1 MAASRTSLPTRP
13 RAGIRHRDK
22 VSPYDFKRPERV
34 GKEQMRSLQTMHEAF
49 GRNFGAALSALLR
62 TIVEL
67 KLTSVDQLTYSEF
80 VFSLENP
87 TCFNL
92 INAAPLEGQ
101 LILDINLSLL
111 FPIID
116 RLLGGGSDAAPPA
129 RRPLTEIELRLVS
142 RITDL
147 FCKEMKHAWEN
158 VLDLDLSIDR
168 VESNPQLVQ
177 IVPPNEVVV
186 LISFELTLGRR
197 ARHDEPVHPV
207 QLHRADQ
214 HAALVPIAGS
224 ATARRTA
231 TPENIQRISDQ
242 LSDAVVEVV
251 VELAETNISTS
262 DLIGLRV
269 GDIIAT
275 EKDVRAPA
283 RGVRRRPAQISRPAR
298 RIQRPQGDSGR
309 RADSNFMTPTPA
321 YTRSAAIVG
330 RGLPARLRRASAR
343 QARSA
348 RHRPTAQDLSVPRN
362 GRSASKNRG
371 SVISTR
377 AHVLIVYMTTVG
389 TPVISHTS
397 GFRRV
402 RHSQTVTPSSVS
414 AASN

>member
-1 MAASRTSLPTRP
+1 MSNDVLSQAEVESLLTAMDAREADVIADASASR
-13 RAGIRHRDK
+13 ARHRAK
-22 VSPYDFKRPERV
+22 ISAYDFKRPERV

-116 RLLGGGSDAAPPA
+116 RLLGGGNDPGPPL
-129 RRPLTEIELRLVS
+129 RRPLTEIELRLVA

-147 FCKEMKHAWEN
+147 FCKELKQAWSN
-158 VLDLDLSIDR
+158 VLDLNPSIDR

-186 LISFELTLGRR
+186 LISFELALGD
-197 ARHDEPVHPV
+197 ARGMMN
-207 QLHRADQ
+207 LC
-214 HAALVPIAGS
+214 VPFNSIERISTRLS
-224 ATARRTA
+224 ANSWVSYGKKTA
-231 TPENIQRISDQ
+231 TTENIQRISSQ
-242 LSDAVVEVV
+242 LQDAVVEVV
-251 VELAETNISTS
+251 VDLAETNISTA

-275 EKDVRAPA
+275 EKDVA
-283 RGVRRRPAQISRPAR
+283 RPLVVSIEGQPKFHAQPGAFKGRKA
-298 RIQRPQGDSGR
+298 IQ
-309 RADSNFMTPTPA
+309 
-321 YTRSAAIVG
+321 VL
-330 RGLPARLRRASAR
+330 GLINS
-343 QARSA
+343 
-348 RHRPTAQDLSVPRN
+348 
-362 GRSASKNRG
+362 
-371 SVISTR
+371 
-377 AHVLIVYMTTVG
+377 
-389 TPVISHTS
+389 
-397 GFRRV
+397 
-402 RHSQTVTPSSVS
+402 
-414 AASN
+414 

>member
-1 MAASRTSLPTRP
+1 MSNDVLSQAEVESLLSAMDGREADVIADAAKSRLK
-13 RAGIRHRDK
+13 HREK

-49 GRNFGAALSALLR
+49 GRNFGASLSALLR

-116 RLLGGGSDAAPPA
+116 RLLGGGSDSAPPA

-147 FCKEMKHAWEN
+147 FCKEMKQAWDN
-158 VLDLDLSIDR
+158 VLDLNLAIDR

-186 LISFELTLGRR
+186 LISFELSLGD
-197 ARHDEPVHPV
+197 ARGMMNLCIPFNSIERISNR
-207 QLHRADQ
+207 L
-214 HAALVPIAGS
+214 S
-224 ATARRTA
+224 ANNWSSYGTKKA

-242 LSDAVVEVV
+242 LSEAVVEVV
-251 VELAETNISTS
+251 VELAETNISTA

-275 EKDVRAPA
+275 EKDVE
-283 RGVRRRPAQISRPAR
+283 RPLVVSIEGRPKFHAQAGAFKGRKA
-298 RIQRPQGDSGR
+298 IQ
-309 RADSNFMTPTPA
+309 
-321 YTRSAAIVG
+321 V
-330 RGLPARLRRASAR
+330 
-343 QARSA
+343 
-348 RHRPTAQDLSVPRN
+348 
-362 GRSASKNRG
+362 
-371 SVISTR
+371 
-377 AHVLIVYMTTVG
+377 VG
-389 TPVISHTS
+389 TIDS
-397 GFRRV
+397 
-402 RHSQTVTPSSVS
+402 
-414 AASN
+414 